1 MKKILII
8 SLCLLLLSGTLIAI
22 SRSNT
27 LWGNKLRRVFEKET
41 ESETVIEETTQQ
53 SGLVVVE
60 DTDTGWGPIH
70 PVDGWTKF
78 Y

>member
-60 DTDTGWGPIH
+60 DTDTGWGPFH
-70 PVDGWTKF
+70 FVYG
-78 Y
+78 